1 MAQDDPVVSAQWMHE
16 HLVMPDVKV
25 LDASWYMPVENRE
38 SWKEYQV
45 FSISYL
51 IFLFEIIVGAKVFWY
66 PQVAHIPGALFFDL
80 DGIVDRTTDARQ
92 IVGSAVLVKARDRP
106 EIEDD
111 EFYSLDLYC
120 QGKLVGTVGQGFNFG
135 GGDLLQVIMGSSE
148 GTTVDP
154 DSENQDSI
162 SSREHVWT
170 PFAEDI
176 VPDVDMGSREM
187 RITPPKGL
195 LELNSRSDKRSKKE
209 RHAMVRSA
217 SSFSSIHA
225 RIYSHDLHLKR
236 NKECV
241 RSIVLKC

>member
-1 MAQDDPVVSAQWMHE
+1 MSSTLVTEISPQD
-16 HLVMPDVKV
+16 
-25 LDASWYMPVENRE
+25 
-38 SWKEYQV
+38 
-45 FSISYL
+45 
-51 IFLFEIIVGAKVFWY
+51 
-66 PQVAHIPGALFFDL
+66 
-80 DGIVDRTTDARQ
+80 T
-92 IVGSAVLVKARDRP
+92 
-106 EIEDD
+106 
-111 EFYSLDLYC
+111 
-120 QGKLVGTVGQGFNFG
+120 GKLVGTVGQGFNFG

-148 GTTVDP
+148 GTAVDP

-162 SSREHVWT
+162 SSREHVWI

-176 VPDVDMGSREM
+176 VPDVDMASREM
-187 RITPPKGL
+187 WITPPKGL

-225 RIYSHDLHLKR
+225 RIYNHDLHLKR

>member
-1 MAQDDPVVSAQWMHE
+1 MSSSLVTEISPQD
-16 HLVMPDVKV
+16 
-25 LDASWYMPVENRE
+25 
-38 SWKEYQV
+38 
-45 FSISYL
+45 
-51 IFLFEIIVGAKVFWY
+51 
-66 PQVAHIPGALFFDL
+66 
-80 DGIVDRTTDARQ
+80 T
-92 IVGSAVLVKARDRP
+92 
-106 EIEDD
+106 
-111 EFYSLDLYC
+111 
-120 QGKLVGTVGQGFNFG
+120 GKLVGTVGQGFNFG

-148 GTTVDP
+148 GTAVDP

-162 SSREHVWT
+162 SSREHVWI

-176 VPDVDMGSREM
+176 VPDVDMASREM
-187 RITPPKGL
+187 RITPSKGL

-225 RIYSHDLHLKR
+225 RIYNHDLHLKR

>member
-1 MAQDDPVVSAQWMHE
+1 MSSSLVTEISPQD
-16 HLVMPDVKV
+16 
-25 LDASWYMPVENRE
+25 
-38 SWKEYQV
+38 
-45 FSISYL
+45 
-51 IFLFEIIVGAKVFWY
+51 
-66 PQVAHIPGALFFDL
+66 
-80 DGIVDRTTDARQ
+80 T
-92 IVGSAVLVKARDRP
+92 
-106 EIEDD
+106 
-111 EFYSLDLYC
+111 
-120 QGKLVGTVGQGFNFG
+120 GKLVGTVGQGFNFG

-176 VPDVDMGSREM
+176 VPDVDMASREM

>member
-1 MAQDDPVVSAQWMHE
+1 MSSSLVTEISPQD
-16 HLVMPDVKV
+16 
-25 LDASWYMPVENRE
+25 
-38 SWKEYQV
+38 
-45 FSISYL
+45 
-51 IFLFEIIVGAKVFWY
+51 
-66 PQVAHIPGALFFDL
+66 
-80 DGIVDRTTDARQ
+80 T
-92 IVGSAVLVKARDRP
+92 
-106 EIEDD
+106 
-111 EFYSLDLYC
+111 
-120 QGKLVGTVGQGFNFG
+120 GKLVGTVGQGFNFG

-148 GTTVDP
+148 GTAVDP

-162 SSREHVWT
+162 SSREHVWI

-176 VPDVDMGSREM
+176 VPDVDMASREM

-195 LELNSRSDKRSKKE
+195 LELNSRSNKRSKKE

>member
-1 MAQDDPVVSAQWMHE
+1 
-16 HLVMPDVKV
+16 
-25 LDASWYMPVENRE
+25 MPVENRE

-120 QGKLVGTVGQGFNFG
+120 QGYRQARRNSWSGFQFRRWR
-135 GGDLLQVIMGSSE
+135 SSTE
-148 GTTVDP
+148 
-154 DSENQDSI
+154 
-162 SSREHVWT
+162 
-170 PFAEDI
+170 
-176 VPDVDMGSREM
+176 
-187 RITPPKGL
+187 KCGL
-195 LELNSRSDKRSKKE
+195 HLRRGYL
-209 RHAMVRSA
+209 
-217 SSFSSIHA
+217 SSILVLT
-225 RIYSHDLHLKR
+225 RDRRKKGMRWLGLHHPFLASMLASTAMICILKEIK
-236 NKECV
+236 NV
-241 RSIVLKC
+241 SGP